1 MLVAGDERGAVPWSG
16 ATAPLAA
23 PRSPRGAAS
32 VVAAIARQNTMLA
45 AAARASDINGDE
57 SDGVAIIDLAKRS
70 VTTRCVAPAG
80 AGAVV
85 RVAWDAQLP
94 QLLYAGTASGRLLVY
109 NSRARTKVDA
119 PKDDNTPTSRGSAK
133 TVQTCKLVHSIE
145 GHAALPLSL
154 ALVKGT
160 SSRRP
165 PSSSPRTTSAGSTA
179 ARRATQRVRPLARRR
194 LGAARGDGRATSR
207 SRRAPR

>member
-1 MLVAGDERGAVPWSG
+1 MTGAKIPPPVWQRNLLF
-16 ATAPLAA
+16 AVICL
-23 PRSPRGAAS
+23 
-32 VVAAIARQNTMLA
+32 
-45 AAARASDINGDE
+45 
-57 SDGVAIIDLAKRS
+57 
-70 VTTRCVAPAG
+70 AG

-154 ALVKGT
+154 AVVKGYVLSAT
-160 SSRRP
+160 AEPSASERP
-165 PSSSPRTTSAGSTA
+165 YTALGSPFW
-179 ARRATQRVRPLARRR
+179 RP
-194 LGAARGDGRATSR
+194 
-207 SRRAPR
+207 